1 MPRELPRRVVAVDQM
16 WDDEFAMH
24 CALRHP
30 ALKKRLR
37 TRDGHLAAHR
47 DWPHAHVHVSVAEA
61 EPDAD
66 VEEAWVAPRVVC

>member
-47 DWPHAHVHVSVAEA
+47 YWPHAHIHAVVAVEL
-61 EPDAD
+61 PDA
-66 VEEAWVAPRVVC
+66 EHTEGITT

>member
-16 WDDEFAMH
+16 WDDEFARH

-47 DWPHAHVHVSVAEA
+47 DWPHAHVHCRTEAAEA
-61 EPDAD
+61 EPRSDVAYMAD
-66 VEEAWVAPRVVC
+66 VTG